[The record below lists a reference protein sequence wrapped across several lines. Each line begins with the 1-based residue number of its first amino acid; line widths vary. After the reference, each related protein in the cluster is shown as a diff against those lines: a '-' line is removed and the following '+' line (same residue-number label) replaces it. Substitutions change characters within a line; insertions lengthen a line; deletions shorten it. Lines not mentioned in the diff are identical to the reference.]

1 MLRYYK
7 GIHFLLDAVRSTD
20 YKLIIVGK
28 GIFLYDEIN
37 KKIKI
42 KKLKKCKNI

>member
-28 GIFLYDEIN
+28 GILYDEIN

-42 KKLKKCKNI
+42 KK